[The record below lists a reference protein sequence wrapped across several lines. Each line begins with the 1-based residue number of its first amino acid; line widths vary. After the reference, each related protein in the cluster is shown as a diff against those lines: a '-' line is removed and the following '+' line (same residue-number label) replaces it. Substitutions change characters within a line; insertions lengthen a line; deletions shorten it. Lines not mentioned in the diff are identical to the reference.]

1 MQGGLAKDCIHNTLW
16 LIPIL
21 FGLKGILANFQHLM
35 DKLLR
40 GVESYAV
47 AYLDDLIIYST
58 TWDQHLVDIQL
69 MLERLVSWADSQTQE
84 VPICDATV
92 HVGSLARLGQK
103 WNREHGNWS

>member
-47 AYLDDLIIYST
+47 AYLDDLS
-58 TWDQHLVDIQL
+58 
-69 MLERLVSWADSQTQE
+69 
-84 VPICDATV
+84 
-92 HVGSLARLGQK
+92 SLPFSVMMRSRGFI
-103 WNREHGNWS
+103 RVEYRS

>member
-1 MQGGLAKDCIHNTLW
+1 MIDYLGKAKYITTLDLTRAYWQVPMCKADCIHNTLW

-69 MLERLVSWADSQTQE
+69 
-84 VPICDATV
+84 C
-92 HVGSLARLGQK
+92 
-103 WNREHGNWS
+103 WSS